1 MTRRTALATDQA
13 PARVEITA
21 GGHQI
26 VVESCDPLAT
36 VKKTAL
42 DLWKATDSAAV
53 TRAVGAVGFQAEH
66 AERSPLM
73 PPELDLPHRIATDGG
88 NDDDRTDRPARH

>member
-1 MTRRTALATDQA
+1 MTRKTTTE
-13 PARVEITA
+13 PTTPTRVEISA

-26 VVESCDPLAT
+26 VVESSDPLAT
-36 VKKTAL
+36 VKKAAL

-53 TRAVGAVGFQAEH
+53 TRSVGPVGFQAEH

-73 PPELDLPHRIATDGG
+73 PPELDMPHRITTDGG
-88 NDDDRTDRPARH
+88 TEDDRPAQPDPTC

>member
-1 MTRRTALATDQA
+1 MTRRTAPAADQ
-13 PARVEITA
+13 PLTRVEITA
-21 GGHQI
+21 GGHQV

-36 VKKTAL
+36 VKKVAL

-53 TRAVGAVGFQAEH
+53 TRSVGPVGFQAEH

-73 PPELDLPHRIATDGG
+73 PPELELPHRIATDGG